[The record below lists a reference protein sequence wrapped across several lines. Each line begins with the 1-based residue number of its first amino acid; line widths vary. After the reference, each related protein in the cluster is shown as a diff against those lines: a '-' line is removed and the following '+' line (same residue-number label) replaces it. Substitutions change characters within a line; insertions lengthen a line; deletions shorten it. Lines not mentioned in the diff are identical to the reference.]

1 MLTLWFLLRLYLDP
15 KSGIISIRSVGD
27 HEFDRETVTSHYLT
41 VEARDN
47 MGHGNRNTVPL
58 VVSIL
63 DLNDNA
69 PVFMERQY
77 EAKLFENKA
86 HFEMPLVIKAKD
98 ADLVGSPNS
107 EISYEI
113 ADGEYSRN
121 FSVDERTGVVTVV
134 KPLDFE
140 AMKVRDRDATIQP
153 IFLAVI
159 ARDQG
164 VPSLSSRTT
173 VVVYLHDVNDHAP
186 QFREQY
192 YAVAIPE
199 SLAGGSKVLEV
210 RNLRT
215 R

>member
-1 MLTLWFLLRLYLDP
+1 MQHLIIFSCRLYLDP
-15 KSGIISIRSVGD
+15 KSGVISIRSAGD

-98 ADLVGSPNS
+98 ADQVGSPNS
-107 EISYEI
+107 ELSYEI
-113 ADGEYSRN
+113 ADGEYRRN
-121 FSVDERTGVVTVV
+121 FSVDERTGVLSVV
-134 KPLDFE
+134 QALDFE
-140 AMKVRDRDATIQP
+140 AMKVRDREAAIQP
-153 IFLAVI
+153 IFISVL
-159 ARDQG
+159 ARDHG
-164 VPSLSSRTT
+164 EPALSTRTT

-192 YAVAIPE
+192 YGAAIAE
-199 SLAGGSKVLEV
+199 SLAGGTKVLEV
-210 RNLRT
+210 RCL
-215 R
+215 